1 MAKNI
6 KSLLSIN
13 VRDIFQNQHDSKINS
28 QDFEILMSHFGS
40 FPQNLIYK
48 ISLKAEQIL
57 IDRSDDKKI
66 VKRVFSIL
74 LEGLNN
80 IRIHGIRDEFDRQ
93 LGYFILACNKNE
105 YEIIMANIINSSE
118 KDKIKDYIEL
128 INSYSEEKIR
138 ETYISILST
147 EFLSKKERSGLG
159 FITTRMKSDN
169 PLEYNFYELSKDK
182 MLFTFSVM
190 LDR

>member
-57 IDRSDDKKI
+57 IYRSDDKKI

-118 KDKIKDYIEL
+118 KDRSFLVASIPIDLSIVFA
-128 INSYSEEKIR
+128 NS
-138 ETYISILST
+138 LA
-147 EFLSKKERSGLG
+147 
-159 FITTRMKSDN
+159 M
-169 PLEYNFYELSKDK
+169 
-182 MLFTFSVM
+182 
-190 LDR
+190 